1 MKSARKRRYSCHC
14 VKTSLLWFKDW
25 YFNGIDKMNENMLN
39 LMNELVEITK
49 KHANNEDVKAHAN
62 LESENKLRIQIIIWK
77 NKFFIYTN
85 KSNIRKLKT
94 Y

>member
-62 LESENKLRIQIIIWK
+62 LESENKLRMQIIISGK
-77 NKFFIYTN
+77 NELDITLN
-85 KSNIRKLKT
+85 SLQHAV
-94 Y
+94 